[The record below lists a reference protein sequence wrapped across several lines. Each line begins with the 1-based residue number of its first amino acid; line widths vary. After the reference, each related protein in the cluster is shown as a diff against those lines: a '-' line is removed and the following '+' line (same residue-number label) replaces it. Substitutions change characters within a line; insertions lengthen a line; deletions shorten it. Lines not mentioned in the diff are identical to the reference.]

1 VQLLM
6 TLQRCKSCI
15 LIADDTCVYNC
26 HALCSVH
33 PQKAASSSN
42 SSSSSSNT
50 SDEKFVQM
58 RGKSSSSSSSSSS
71 AQQHKQSSQAMI
83 SLQSAG
89 SFSDARKDRSKFIS
103 NLRPEGRKVC

>member
-1 VQLLM
+1 M
-6 TLQRCKSCI
+6 TLQRCRSCI
-15 LIADDTCVYNC
+15 LIADDRRVYNC

-42 SSSSSSNT
+42 SSSSNT
-50 SDEKFVQM
+50 SDERFVQM
-58 RGKSSSSSSSSSS
+58 RGKGNSSSSSSSSSS
-71 AQQHKQSSQAMI
+71 AQQHRQSSQAKN
-83 SLQSAG
+83 SLQTVG